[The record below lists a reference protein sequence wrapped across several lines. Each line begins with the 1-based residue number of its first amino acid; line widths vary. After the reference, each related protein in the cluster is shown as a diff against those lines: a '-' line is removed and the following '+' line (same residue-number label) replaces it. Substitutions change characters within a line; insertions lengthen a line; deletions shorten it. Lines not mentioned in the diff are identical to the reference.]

1 MITSKLIIGLTL
13 FFSYPF
19 NFNGVTNYDYLAI
32 TKNNQEKITLEK
44 SIANGK
50 DIYAD
55 FCVQCHLVNGKGDY
69 KNFPP
74 LDGSDWIDNKITQSI
89 HAIKFGLSG
98 EIKVNRK
105 KFKNAMPPSVGL
117 SSQEI
122 ADVLNY
128 IRNSWGNKYPKMI
141 TVEQVEKVKQ

>member
-1 MITSKLIIGLTL
+1 MITSKLIIGVAL
-13 FFSYPF
+13 FIPYSFIFS
-19 NFNGVTNYDYLAI
+19 GVNNYDYFAI
-32 TKNNQEKITLEK
+32 AKDNQEKITLEK

-50 DIYAD
+50 DIYTD
-55 FCVQCHLVNGKGDY
+55 FCVQCHLVNGKGDS

-74 LDGSDWIDNKITQSI
+74 LEGSDWIDNKITQSI
-89 HAIKFGLSG
+89 HAVKFGLTG
-98 EIKVNRK
+98 QIKVNGK
-105 KFKNAMPPSVGL
+105 KFNNTMPPSVGL

-128 IRNSWGNKYPKMI
+128 IRNSWGNKHPKMI

>member
-19 NFNGVTNYDYLAI
+19 IFYGVSNYDYLAI
-32 TKNNQEKITLEK
+32 PKNNQEKITLEK

-55 FCVQCHLVNGKGDY
+55 FCVQCHLVNGKGDS

-98 EIKVNRK
+98 EIKVN
-105 KFKNAMPPSVGL
+105 
-117 SSQEI
+117 
-122 ADVLNY
+122 
-128 IRNSWGNKYPKMI
+128 
-141 TVEQVEKVKQ
+141 